1 MNNRTMEQE
10 KKIDGEI
17 TKKNETD
24 QINKIEETKNDFIE
38 IKNIVKTYQDGLV
51 AVKKINLSI
60 KKGEFVTIL
69 GPSGCGKTTILKM
82 IGGFELPTSGQILVN
97 KIDIKDLPI
106 QRRPTATVFQDYALF
121 PNMNVEKNIA
131 YGLSEIRK
139 PLENISQNYEK
150 ESERYF
156 NDCLKKSKSKIK
168 DIQKQREN
176 YLKEIKKLEN
186 RISTS
191 KTLSEISNLSDDDYE
206 LKIES
211 LEKEYEQKKGRQLYK
226 SIPFKSKF
234 IEFIN
239 NFLNLLN
246 INKNIELRN
255 VSEQDELI
263 SKYLKYEKAYRENQI
278 IKNKI
283 EYLSYKADN
292 LDYWISYWQNYP
304 YQEKE
309 WFSKKKLTRKLTKE
323 EINDE
328 VSNIIKIIG
337 LEGKNKKMPS
347 DLSGGMQQRV
357 ALARAL
363 VIKPEILL
371 LDEPLSALDAKVRVQ
386 MQQELKN
393 LHKKFGIT
401 FILVTHDQEEALTLS
416 DKIIVMS
423 NGKIQQVGSP
433 SKIYD
438 SPANNW
444 VANFIGKANIFSGT
458 FVKNNKVN
466 LFGKILNVDKSYS
479 NFEDN
484 EEVNIMIRP
493 EDFDVVSKEK
503 GKIKVTV
510 LETTYKGLMWEVI
523 CDFEGKLL
531 RLEAINKV
539 NQEQEIYLTWD
550 DEDMHIMKKDDKNDI
565 YVDEASEF
573 QVLTKDI
580 YKKKMKEIKNK
591 KNLKNIEKKGGKK
604 SDNK

>member
-1 MNNRTMEQE
+1 MEKENKNNLETTPLSES
-10 KKIDGEI
+10 
-17 TKKNETD
+17 NE
-24 QINKIEETKNDFIE
+24 FIE
-38 IKNIVKTYQDGLV
+38 IKNIIKKYPDGFL

-82 IGGFELPTSGQILVN
+82 IGGFELPTSGKILVN

-139 PLENISQNYEK
+139 PLENVPDTYKKDSEK
-150 ESERYF
+150 YF

-168 DIQKQREN
+168 DIEKKREV
-176 YLKEIKKLEN
+176 YLKEIKKLEK
-186 RISTS
+186 RISDS
-191 KTLSEISNLSDDDYE
+191 QSLSEVSKLTDDEYE
-206 LKIES
+206 QLIEGI
-211 LEKEYEQKKGRQLYK
+211 EKEYSENHNQKELYK
-226 SIPFKSKF
+226 SIPFKIKF
-234 IEFIN
+234 IEVIN
-239 NFLNLLN
+239 NTLSFLK
-246 INKNIELRN
+246 INKNIELN
-255 VSEQDELI
+255 SKNQDQLI
-263 SKYLKYEKAYRENQI
+263 QKYLKYEKAYRINSI

-283 EYLSYKADN
+283 NYLNYKADD
-292 LDYWISYWQNYP
+292 LDYWVSYWQNYP

-309 WFSKKKLTRKLTKE
+309 WFDKRKLTRKLTKK
-323 EINDE
+323 EINEE
-328 VSNIIKIIG
+328 VNKIIQIIG

-423 NGKIQQVGSP
+423 QGKIQQIGKP
-433 SKIYD
+433 NEIYD

-444 VANFIGKANIFSGT
+444 VANFIGKANILKGT
-458 FVKNNKVN
+458 YLKGNKVK
-466 LFGKILNVDKSYS
+466 LFDKVLKVDKKYN
-479 NFEDN
+479 NFADG

-493 EDFDVVSKEK
+493 EDFDVVTQGK

-510 LETTYKGLMWEVI
+510 LETTYKGLMWELI
-523 CDFEGKLL
+523 CDYEGTLIK
-531 RLEAINKV
+531 LEAV
-539 NQEQEIYLTWD
+539 NRVKQEQEIYLNWD
-550 DEDMHIMKKDDKNDI
+550 NEDMHLMKKDDENDT
-565 YVDEASEF
+565 YVDETSEF
-573 QVLTKDI
+573 EVITKNA

-591 KNLKNIEKKGGKK
+591 KSSKNKGGKK
-604 SDNK
+604 

>member
-1 MNNRTMEQE
+1 MKKEIKNNL
-10 KKIDGEI
+10 EI
-17 TKKNETD
+17 SPLTENHE
-24 QINKIEETKNDFIE
+24 FIE
-38 IKNIVKTYQDGLV
+38 IKNIIKKYPDGFL

-82 IGGFELPTSGQILVN
+82 IGGFELPTSGKILVN

-139 PLENISQNYEK
+139 PLENVSDNYKKNSEK
-150 ESERYF
+150 YF

-168 DIQKQREN
+168 DIEKKREI

-186 RISTS
+186 KIKDSQS
-191 KTLSEISNLSDDDYE
+191 LSEVSVLTDNEYE
-206 LKIES
+206 QLIENI
-211 LEKEYEQKKGRQLYK
+211 EKEYSKNHNQKELYK
-226 SIPFKSKF
+226 SIPLKIKF
-234 IEFIN
+234 IEIIN
-239 NFLNLLN
+239 NTLSFLK
-246 INKNIELRN
+246 INKNIELN
-255 VSEQDELI
+255 SKNQDQLI
-263 SKYLKYEKAYRENQI
+263 QKYLKYEKAYRINLI

-283 EYLSYKADN
+283 NYLNYKADD

-309 WFSKKKLTRKLTKE
+309 WFDKKRLTRKLTKKEISE
-323 EINDE
+323 EVNK
-328 VSNIIKIIG
+328 IIKIIG
-337 LEGKNKKMPS
+337 LEGKNKKMPN

-357 ALARAL
+357 ALARSL

-371 LDEPLSALDAKVRVQ
+371 LDEPLSALDAKVRSQ

-423 NGKIQQVGSP
+423 QGKIQQIGKP
-433 SKIYD
+433 NEIYD
-438 SPANNW
+438 FPANNW
-444 VANFIGKANIFSGT
+444 VANFIGKANILNGT
-458 FVKNNKVN
+458 YLKGNKVK
-466 LFGKILNVDKSYS
+466 LFDKVLKVDSKYS
-479 NFEDN
+479 NFKDG

-493 EDFDVVSKEK
+493 EDFDVVSQGK

-510 LETTYKGLMWEVI
+510 LETTYKGLMWELI
-523 CDFEGKLL
+523 CDYEGTLIK
-531 RLEAINKV
+531 LEAV
-539 NQEQEIYLTWD
+539 NRVKQEQEIYLNWD
-550 DEDMHIMKKDDKNDI
+550 NEDMHLMKKDDENDT
-565 YVDEASEF
+565 YVDETSEF
-573 QVLTKDI
+573 EIITKNV

-591 KNLKNIEKKGGKK
+591 KNLKNKGIKK
-604 SDNK
+604 

>member
-1 MNNRTMEQE
+1 MEKENKNNL
-10 KKIDGEI
+10 
-17 TKKNETD
+17 ETTPLS
-24 QINKIEETKNDFIE
+24 ESSEFIE
-38 IKNIVKTYQDGLV
+38 IKNIIKKYPDGFL

-82 IGGFELPTSGQILVN
+82 IGGFELPTSGKILVN

-139 PLENISQNYEK
+139 PLENVPDTYKKDSEK
-150 ESERYF
+150 YF

-168 DIQKQREN
+168 DIEKKREI
-176 YLKEIKKLEN
+176 YLKEIKKLEKK
-186 RISTS
+186 ISDS
-191 KTLSEISNLSDDDYE
+191 QSLSEVSKLTDDEYE
-206 LKIES
+206 QLIEGI
-211 LEKEYEQKKGRQLYK
+211 EKEYSENHNQKELYK
-226 SIPFKSKF
+226 SIPFKIKF
-234 IEFIN
+234 IEVIN
-239 NFLNLLN
+239 NTLSFLK
-246 INKNIELRN
+246 INKNIELN
-255 VSEQDELI
+255 SKNQDQLI
-263 SKYLKYEKAYRENQI
+263 QKYLKYEKAYRINLI

-283 EYLSYKADN
+283 NYLNYKADD
-292 LDYWISYWQNYP
+292 LDYWVSYWQNYP

-309 WFSKKKLTRKLTKE
+309 WFDKRKLTRKLTKK
-323 EINDE
+323 EINEE
-328 VSNIIKIIG
+328 VNKIIQIIG

-423 NGKIQQVGSP
+423 QGKIQQIGKP
-433 SKIYD
+433 NEIYD

-444 VANFIGKANIFSGT
+444 VANFIGKANILKGT
-458 FVKNNKVN
+458 YLKGNKVK
-466 LFGKILNVDKSYS
+466 LFDKVLKVDKKYN
-479 NFEDN
+479 NFADG

-493 EDFDVVSKEK
+493 EDFDVVTQGK

-510 LETTYKGLMWEVI
+510 LETTYKGLMWELI
-523 CDFEGKLL
+523 CDYEGTLIK
-531 RLEAINKV
+531 LEAV
-539 NQEQEIYLTWD
+539 NRVKQEQEIYLNWD
-550 DEDMHIMKKDDKNDI
+550 NEDMHLMKKDDENDT
-565 YVDEASEF
+565 YVDETSEF
-573 QVLTKDI
+573 EIITKNA

-591 KNLKNIEKKGGKK
+591 KSSKNKGGKK
-604 SDNK
+604 

>member
-1 MNNRTMEQE
+1 MKKEIKNNL
-10 KKIDGEI
+10 
-17 TKKNETD
+17 ET
-24 QINKIEETKNDFIE
+24 IPLSENHEFIE
-38 IKNIVKTYQDGLV
+38 IKNIIKKYPDGFL

-82 IGGFELPTSGQILVN
+82 IGGFELPTSGKILVN

-139 PLENISQNYEK
+139 PLENVPDSYKKDSEK
-150 ESERYF
+150 YF

-168 DIQKQREN
+168 DIEKKREI
-176 YLKEIKKLEN
+176 YLKEIKKLEKK
-186 RISTS
+186 IDSS
-191 KTLSEISNLSDDDYE
+191 HSLSEVSKLTDDEYE
-206 LKIES
+206 QLIENI
-211 LEKEYEQKKGRQLYK
+211 EKEYSENHNQKELYK
-226 SIPFKSKF
+226 SIPLKIKF
-234 IEFIN
+234 IEVLN
-239 NFLNLLN
+239 NALSFLK
-246 INKNIELRN
+246 INKNIELN
-255 VSEQDELI
+255 SKNQDQLI
-263 SKYLKYEKAYRENQI
+263 QKYLKYEKAYRINSI

-283 EYLSYKADN
+283 NYLSYKADD
-292 LDYWISYWQNYP
+292 LDYWVSYWQNYP

-309 WFSKKKLTRKLTKE
+309 WFDKRKLTRKLTKK

-328 VSNIIKIIG
+328 VNKIIQIIG

-423 NGKIQQVGSP
+423 QGKIQQIGKP
-433 SKIYD
+433 NEIYD

-444 VANFIGKANIFSGT
+444 VANFIGKANILKGT
-458 FVKNNKVN
+458 YLKGNKVK
-466 LFGKILNVDKSYS
+466 LFDKVLKVDKKYN
-479 NFEDN
+479 NFADG

-493 EDFDVVSKEK
+493 EDFDVVTQGK

-510 LETTYKGLMWEVI
+510 LETTYKGLMWELI
-523 CDFEGKLL
+523 CDYEGTLIK
-531 RLEAINKV
+531 LEAV
-539 NQEQEIYLTWD
+539 NRAKQEQEIYLNWD
-550 DEDMHIMKKDDKNDI
+550 NEDMHLMKKDDENDT
-565 YVDEASEF
+565 YVDETSEF
-573 QVLTKDI
+573 EIITKNA

-591 KNLKNIEKKGGKK
+591 KNSKNKGGKK
-604 SDNK
+604 